1 MLEGVHFTTH
11 SITSQKSLFS
21 SLIVSLPTA
30 AIDTPDPELLL
41 QPKALGFLSPSLL
54 TSLPQRVWGGSN
66 DQCTESA

>member
-21 SLIVSLPTA
+21 LIVSLPTA
-30 AIDTPDPELLL
+30 ATDTPDPELLL

-54 TSLPQRVWGGSN
+54 TYLPQRVWCGSN